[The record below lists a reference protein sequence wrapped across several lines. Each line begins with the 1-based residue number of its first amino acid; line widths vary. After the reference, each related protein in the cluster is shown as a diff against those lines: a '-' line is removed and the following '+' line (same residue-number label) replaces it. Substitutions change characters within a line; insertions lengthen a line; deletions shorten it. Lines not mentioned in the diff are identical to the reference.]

1 MEIFFFILVLIV
13 SFIIGIFGFC
23 QIVGSLKYF
32 KPNSLITIIFWLLI
46 LSVVLIVVANFLN
59 DYLAALIIGY
69 VISFLLSFTTKPDN
83 DTPTPLPNSQQKLDL
98 SILSEEDRASYELLE
113 DTIES
118 VASTLILK
126 ASNIGCKTFE
136 SIEQDYLN
144 NRITKE
150 EYEND
155 IKNLQEYN
163 SLKDAFPKH
172 MQNIRSYQNEILAR
186 YNMKI

>member
-1 MEIFFFILVLIV
+1 MEIFFFMLVLIT
-13 SFIIGIFGFC
+13 SLLIGIFGFC

-32 KPNSLITIIFWLLI
+32 KPNLLTTIIFWLVI
-46 LSVVLIVVANFLN
+46 LSVILIVVANFLN

-83 DTPTPLPNSQQKLDL
+83 DTPLPNCQQKLDL
-98 SILSEEDRASYELLE
+98 SILSEEDRATYELLE
-113 DTIES
+113 NTIES
-118 VASTLILK
+118 VTSTLILL
-126 ASNIGCKTFE
+126 ASNIGSKTFE
-136 SIEQDYLN
+136 SIEQDYLDN
-144 NRITKE
+144 KITKE

-163 SLKDAFPKH
+163 SLKEAFPKH